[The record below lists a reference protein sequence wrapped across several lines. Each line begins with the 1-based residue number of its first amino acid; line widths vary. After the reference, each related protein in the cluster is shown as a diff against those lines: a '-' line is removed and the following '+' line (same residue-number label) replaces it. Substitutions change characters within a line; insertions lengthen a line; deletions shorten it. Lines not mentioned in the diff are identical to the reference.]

1 MPVEEEQ
8 QDNTGCDPAD
18 NLKVKMWQQTLFYV
32 WLLDY
37 KIVTATLESSLI
49 VSSNVEKPLQSK
61 VSAVPILEFS
71 REPLTHVHKED
82 VKGMASVTAR
92 IWK

>member
-8 QDNTGCDPAD
+8 HDNTGCDPTD
-18 NLKVKMWQQTLFYV
+18 NLKVKMWQQMLFYV

-49 VSSNVEKPLQSK
+49 VSNNVEKPLQLK

-82 VKGMASVTAR
+82 VKGMAFVTAK

>member
-37 KIVTATLESSLI
+37 KIVTATLEKFDSI
-49 VSSNVEKPLQSK
+49 Q
-61 VSAVPILEFS
+61 
-71 REPLTHVHKED
+71 
-82 VKGMASVTAR
+82 
-92 IWK
+92 

>member
-8 QDNTGCDPAD
+8 RDDTVCDHTD
-18 NLKVKMWQQTLFYV
+18 NLKAKMWQRMLFYM
-32 WLLDY
+32 WLLDC
-37 KIVTATLESSLI
+37 KIVTAALESSLI
-49 VSSNVEKPLQSK
+49 VSNNVEKPLQLK

-71 REPLTHVHKED
+71 REPLTYVHKED
-82 VKGMASVTAR
+82 VRGMAFVIAK